1 MKKILLI
8 LVICIS
14 ALCLTG
20 CASWDSALKDFESET
35 KGGLKRIVKVYS
47 VDGQLLSEYEGRIN
61 IEYDDN
67 RVIFQ
72 IDGDKRV
79 AIYTKTATVVV
90 EDMPGSAPPIIPTH
104 TPIIISPN
112 ISRLNE
118 EKRSAKI
125 SIIILCSFTA

>member
-8 LVICIS
+8 LIICIS
-14 ALCLTG
+14 TLCLTG

-90 EDMPGSAPPIIPTH
+90 E
-104 TPIIISPN
+104 
-112 ISRLNE
+112 
-118 EKRSAKI
+118 EK
-125 SIIILCSFTA
+125 